1 MKTITAQEAD
11 QGFSRFLDEAEAGE
25 EIVITRG
32 DRPVA
37 VLVPY
42 RLPAMT
48 PERQAAVEE
57 AIRLMQNAPA
67 SEVSWRFSRE
77 EIYDE
82 RVEEL
87 MRRRKP

>member
-37 VLVPY
+37 VLAPY
-42 RLPAMT
+42 RPPAMT

-57 AIRLMQNAPA
+57 AIRLMEQGLPLGMTT
-67 SEVSWRFSRE
+67 RFSRE
-77 EIYDE
+77 ELYDE
-82 RVEEL
+82 RIEEL